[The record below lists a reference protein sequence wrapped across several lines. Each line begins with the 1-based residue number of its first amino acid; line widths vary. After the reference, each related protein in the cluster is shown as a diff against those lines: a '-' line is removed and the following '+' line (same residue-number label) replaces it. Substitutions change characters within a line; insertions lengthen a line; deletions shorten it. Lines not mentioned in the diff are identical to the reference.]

1 MNFIRIE
8 SVQGQNLHIVVEV
21 TVEEYSQIINI
32 INERNRRAE
41 IERQNE
47 QDWERERQWYQQDN
61 QWER

>member
-21 TVEEYSQIINI
+21 TVEEYNRI